1 MVQSF
6 HFREQAERCRR
17 LARDTTDLS
26 VRDGL
31 LNLAEEYS
39 AKADAQE
46 QNDETAAWQ
55 AGLDDQG
62 AP

>member
-6 HFREQAERCRR
+6 FLREQAARCRR
-17 LARDTTDLS
+17 LARASTDPS

-31 LNLAEEYS
+31 LNLAEEYT

-46 QNDETAAWQ
+46 QNDETAVWQ
-55 AGLDDQG
+55 ANSDDQG
-62 AP
+62 MD

>member
-6 HFREQAERCRR
+6 FLREQAARCRR
-17 LARDTTDLS
+17 DSTDPS

-31 LNLAEEYS
+31 LNLAEEYT

-46 QNDETAAWQ
+46 QNDETAVWQ
-55 AGLDDQG
+55 ANSDDQG
-62 AP
+62 MA